1 MGIYIRESV
10 ELFLK
15 HWKLLVLLS
24 LASTAIMATTIVAGS
39 KLFESSIYSLV
50 NMIIIVYAY
59 RKILGQPDDTK
70 TTLIDGLR
78 GWIASLV
85 LNAIIILVLLVII
98 LVILPVWFISA
109 ATAVLLALVLSIGT
123 LLFLAKFI
131 YIPVLAA
138 LDKDI
143 VEILKGCL
151 HAKWGPALRAVVGEI
166 IFGIAVFAVPITLLV
181 STAYAP
187 LPQIVSTGSAAILL
201 RSSVFVAALILS
213 IIVYIVG
220 TPILWMFPLASA
232 RDAIEGEVEKQ

>member
-1 MGIYIRESV
+1 MGLYIRESI

-24 LASTAIMATTIVAGS
+24 LASTAIMATTVAAGS
-39 KLFESSIYSLV
+39 KLFESAIYSLV
-50 NMIIIVYAY
+50 NMVIIVYAY
-59 RKILGQPDDTK
+59 RKILHQPDDTK
-70 TTLIDGLR
+70 TTLIDGIM

-85 LNAIIILVLLVII
+85 LSAVVLIVVLAMIPLLIPLAAINAVAAAVLGIVLFMGLVL
-98 LVILPVWFISA
+98 A
-109 ATAVLLALVLSIGT
+109 
-123 LLFLAKFI
+123 LAKFI

-151 HAKWGPALRAVVGEI
+151 HAKWGPTLRTVAGEI
-166 IFGIAVFAVPITLLV
+166 IFGIAVFAAPITLLA
-181 STAYAP
+181 STAYAL

-201 RSSVFVAALILS
+201 RSSAFVATLILS
-213 IIVYIVG
+213 IIVYIIG

-232 RDAIEGEVEKQ
+232 RDALEEEVEKQ